1 MFIIYLKSLQPKK
14 SIIQIVMLKVNI
26 GQTKELE
33 EGKPEIPTAVLY
45 HDSRVGFLKHF
56 HLKSLFS

>member
-1 MFIIYLKSLQPKK
+1 MFIIYLKRLQPKK

-33 EGKPEIPTAVLY
+33 EGKPEIPTAVLH
-45 HDSRVGFLKHF
+45 HDSSVGLLKQF
-56 HLKSLFS
+56 HLKLLFS